1 MSGEWTYPFT
11 MPITVAFRDLDM
23 LGHVNNAVY
32 LSYFESARIAYGLH
46 LVGALDVARLSFIVA
61 EATVTYLRQA
71 GYGDELE
78 AGARVSRIGTKSF
91 TMEYGLRDRRSGEL
105 VARGSTVLVWFDY
118 AANRSMPVT
127 EAFRAAVARDNA
139 A

>member
-1 MSGEWTYPFT
+1 
-11 MPITVAFRDLDM
+11 M

-32 LSYFESARIAYGLH
+32 LSYFESARVAYGLH
-46 LVGALDVARLSFIVA
+46 LTGTPDIGGLTFIVA

-78 AGARVSRIGTKSF
+78 VGARVSRIGTKSF
-91 TMEYGLRDRRSGEL
+91 TMEYGLRDRRTGDL

-118 AANRSMPVT
+118 AANRSMPVP

-139 A
+139 

>member
-32 LSYFESARIAYGLH
+32 LSYFESARVAYGLR
-46 LVGALDVARLSFIVA
+46 LAGTRDVARLTFIVA

-71 GYGDELE
+71 SYGDELE
-78 AGARVSRIGTKSF
+78 VGACVSRIGTKSF
-91 TMEYGLRDRRSGEL
+91 TMDYGLRDRRTGEL

-118 AANRSMPVT
+118 AANQSMPVP
-127 EAFRAAVARDNA
+127 EAFRTAVAHDNTA
-139 A
+139 

>member
-32 LSYFESARIAYGLH
+32 LSYFESARVAYGLH
-46 LVGALDVARLSFIVA
+46 LAGRPDVSSLAFIVA

-78 AGARVSRIGTKSF
+78 VGARVSRIGTKSF
-91 TMEYGLRDRRSGEL
+91 TMEYGLRDCRTGDL

-118 AANRSMPVT
+118 AANQSMPVP
-127 EAFRAAVARDNA
+127 EAFRAAVARDNMA
-139 A
+139 